1 VEPKIEAG
9 SIVRI
14 VPWDCEGIENP
25 YGWQRIDRALVENSN
40 AKRLKLRKS
49 IEPGTNA
56 LVVERVQLDESF
68 GDLSGERVYYWCV
81 LAGSRLLIDT
91 KFIEAV

>member
-1 VEPKIEAG
+1 MKEISVGE
-9 SIVRI
+9 IVRI

-25 YGWQRIDRALVENSN
+25 YGWQRIDRALVENPS
-40 AKRLKLRKS
+40 AKRLKGRKS

-56 LVVERVQLDESF
+56 LVVERVQLDENF
-68 GDLSGERVYYWCV
+68 VDLPGECVYYWCV